1 MAFKQDGPPWVPTAR
16 LRWVWVRTIG
26 PPERVLQQEWSRY
39 TRDAVEHEW
48 RDVETVRDPKR
59 EGYTE
64 TG

>member
-1 MAFKQDGPPWVPTAR
+1 
-16 LRWVWVRTIG
+16 VRTIG

-48 RDVETVRDPKR
+48 RDVETVPDLKR